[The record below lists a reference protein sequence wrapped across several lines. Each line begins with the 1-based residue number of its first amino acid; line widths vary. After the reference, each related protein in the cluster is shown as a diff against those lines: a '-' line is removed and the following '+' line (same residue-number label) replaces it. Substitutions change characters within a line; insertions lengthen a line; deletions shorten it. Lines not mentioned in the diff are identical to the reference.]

1 MKWGLLVIFLVII
14 TLAVGARVGS
24 VFSIEMIDPH
34 TEPSKCNSCHSRN
47 PTEEDVRSGELYLLA
62 GTIDDTCHICH
73 PYDCCRLYSLK
84 GHNHPSNVSKWDVEK
99 FTKPETLPL
108 YEGMITCNTC
118 HYHRRADV
126 SGLGYK
132 MVRLAVVELDMV
144 DWTKLCNDCHIN
156 Y

>member
-1 MKWGLLVIFLVII
+1 MKKGILGIFVMLI
-14 TLAVGARVGS
+14 TLALGARAGHAG
-24 VFSIEMIDPH
+24 SIEMTDPH
-34 TEPSKCNSCHSRN
+34 AEPSKCGSCHSRN

-62 GTIDDTCHICH
+62 DTIDDTCHICH
-73 PYDCCRLYSLK
+73 PYDCCRLFSLK
-84 GHNHPSNVSKWDVEK
+84 GHNHPSHVGKWDVEN

-126 SGLGYK
+126 PGLGYK
-132 MVRLAVVELDMV
+132 MVRLVEVESDRI
-144 DWTKLCNDCHIN
+144 DWTRLCIDCHVG